1 MPKLILFCLL
11 FFPFAVWAEGYQ
23 VRLHVNNLPETA
35 RPVLLRMY
43 NGNLFIVDSLPT
55 RTGDELTFR
64 VPEKTSP
71 CMLRSVLGF
80 SGQRQRPDRQVNL
93 DFLFNKENIELRL
106 DFNAPYS
113 HTEVLSSL
121 ENKVYFDFLQ
131 TDARYLKKLSLIEQV
146 VLNYPDSDEF
156 YTKALEYY
164 PKLQHQRDKI
174 IDKIYASH
182 PKTLA
187 GRIIK
192 NQKLPVLKGELK
204 GRERDSV
211 FRAHFLKQ
219 LDFNDTTL
227 LYTNVYTD
235 KVFRYIQMSL
245 SPQVSPRQNEA
256 NCIRALDALIPLL
269 EVNPVIQQHIL
280 QFLVAGF
287 ESMHMEEVL
296 AHISSNYLQQCG
308 SSSEIIKRRLEGYR
322 KMAVGQKVPDFIA
335 TDIQGNTVNLYN
347 ELNPYTLLLFWHT
360 GCSHCQ
366 LMMKELPELE
376 KRSQLFS
383 KKQIKIIGISIDEQ
397 KEEWE
402 KFSSTFPLEWTNTHI
417 EGSFENPIASAY
429 NLFATPT
436 LFLIDTEYNIL
447 AKPTTLQ
454 ELIQNISELK

>member
-1 MPKLILFCLL
+1 MPKLILFWLL

-23 VRLHVNNLPETA
+23 VKLHVNNLPETA

-146 VLNYPDSDEF
+146 VLNYPDTDEF

-296 AHISSNYLQQCG
+296 A
-308 SSSEIIKRRLEGYR
+308 
-322 KMAVGQKVPDFIA
+322 
-335 TDIQGNTVNLYN
+335 
-347 ELNPYTLLLFWHT
+347 
-360 GCSHCQ
+360 
-366 LMMKELPELE
+366 
-376 KRSQLFS
+376 
-383 KKQIKIIGISIDEQ
+383 IGRA
-397 KEEWE
+397 
-402 KFSSTFPLEWTNTHI
+402 HV
-417 EGSFENPIASAY
+417 
-429 NLFATPT
+429 
-436 LFLIDTEYNIL
+436 
-447 AKPTTLQ
+447 
-454 ELIQNISELK
+454 